1 MKKPTSRVALVT
13 GANKGIG
20 FEIARQLGARG
31 FHVFVAARNR
41 TRGRHAVAQLAAAG
55 ANATF
60 VPLNVADPKSIRAMA
75 ATVAKAVD
83 HLDVLVN
90 NAGVIESMKI
100 SILKLSAGELE
111 RTWRTNTV
119 GPLLVTQ
126 ALTRLLSRGRRGT
139 VVNVSSGLGALHDM
153 VDEAAAYGISK
164 AALNAVTRKC
174 SAAFKPQRVT
184 VNSVCPGWVRT
195 DMGGPMATRD
205 VGQGADTVVWL
216 ATEAPR
222 SVTGKFLRDRKVI
235 AW

>member
-1 MKKPTSRVALVT
+1 MT

-20 FEIARQLGARG
+20 FEIARQLGAGG

-41 TRGRHAVAQLAAAG
+41 TRGRQAVAQLVAAG
-55 ANATF
+55 AQATF
-60 VPLNVADPKSIRAMA
+60 VQLDVANPKSIRAMA

-90 NAGVIESMKI
+90 NAGMIESMKV
-100 SILKLSAGELE
+100 SILKLSTGELE
-111 RTWRTNTV
+111 RTWRTNTI

-126 ALTRLLSRGRRGT
+126 ALTSLLLKGRRAA
-139 VVNVSSGLGALHDM
+139 VINVSSGLGALHDM
-153 VDEAAAYGISK
+153 EDEAAAYGISK

-174 SAAFKPQRVT
+174 AAALKSKHVT

-195 DMGGPMATRD
+195 DMGGPTATRD

-216 ATEAPR
+216 ATDAPR
-222 SVTGKFLRDRKVI
+222 SVTGNFLRDRKPI